1 MRGHAGRVPG
11 AAGLNILVIKLSALG
26 DFVLAMPAFAA
37 IRAHHAGARITLLTT
52 QPFAA
57 LAQAAPWF
65 DAVAIDSRPRW
76 WDFSGVLALR
86 RRLREAAPAMVYDL
100 QTSDRSSAYR
110 RLLPASIGWSGIARG
125 ASHPHANP
133 ARDVLHTLDRQR
145 EQLAMAGIEKFPSPA
160 LDWLRGARP
169 DLPARYGVL
178 VPGAAPSRPE
188 KRWPVAGFAEVARA
202 MVARDVAPVI
212 AGSVADAPVTQ
223 ALHGAVP
230 EAIDLAGH
238 TDLFGLAAL
247 LGHAEWVVGNDT
259 GPMHLAA
266 LLGVPTVV
274 LFGRASDPVLT
285 APRGAAV
292 RILAAPDL
300 AQLDALQVVAALP

>member
-1 MRGHAGRVPG
+1 M
-11 AAGLNILVIKLSALG
+11 NILVIKLSALG

-52 QPFAA
+52 KPFEA
-57 LAQAAPWF
+57 LARASPWF
-65 DAVAIDSRPRW
+65 DAVVLDARPRW

-86 RRLREAAPAMVYDL
+86 RILRDAAPSIVYDL

-110 RLLPASIGWSGIARG
+110 KLLPAGAGWSGIARG

-133 ARDVLHTLDRQR
+133 GRDAMHTLDRQR
-145 EQLAMAGIEKFPSPA
+145 EQLAMAGIEGFPPPA

-188 KRWPVAGFAEVARA
+188 KRWPVAGFAAVACA
-202 MVARDVAPVI
+202 MAARGMAPVI
-212 AGSVADAPVTQ
+212 AGSAADAPVTR
-223 ALHGAVP
+223 ALREAVP
-230 EAIDLAGH
+230 EAIDLAGR

-247 LGHAEWVVGNDT
+247 LGHAACVVGNDT

-266 LLGVPTVV
+266 LLGTPTIV
-274 LFGRASDPVLT
+274 LFGAASDPALT
-285 APRGAAV
+285 APRGATV
-292 RILAAPDL
+292 RVLAAPVL
-300 AQLDALQVVAALP
+300 AALDAGQVVAALP